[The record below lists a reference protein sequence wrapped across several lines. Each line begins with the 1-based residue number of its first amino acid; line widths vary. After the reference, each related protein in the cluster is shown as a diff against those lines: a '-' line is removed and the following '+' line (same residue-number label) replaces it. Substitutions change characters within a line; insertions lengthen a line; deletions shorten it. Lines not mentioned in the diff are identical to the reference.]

1 MRLTG
6 RVEVNMNTAAV
17 KARGKGF
24 SRDFADTL
32 GELVQRNAKHNVEP
46 GVGPGPHPHNPGW
59 THVDTGNLRD
69 SIQIELQSRGFLETT
84 MVFTDLP
91 YGLFLEFGYTTLTGR
106 FIRYPWLQP
115 AMDAAR
121 SESNGIA
128 QSTAR
133 SWFSETGSFSAGRVN
148 FLKDIAALKKVWRA
162 GKMAW

>member
-32 GELVQRNAKHNVEP
+32 GELVQRNAKHNVSP
-46 GVGPGPHPHNPGW
+46 GVGPGPHPHL
-59 THVDTGNLRD
+59 TRHQDTGNLRD
-69 SIQIELQSRGFLETT
+69 SIQTEPQSRGFLETT
-84 MVFTDLP
+84 MVFTDLE
-91 YGLFLEFGYTTLTGR
+91 YGAWLETGWTSRNGSFHRYSWLF
-106 FIRYPWLQP
+106 P

-121 SESNGIA
+121 AEVNSIA

-133 SWFSETGSFSAGRVN
+133 IWFSETSSFTAGRTN
-148 FLKDIAALKKVWRA
+148 FVGSPDFYGVVD
-162 GKMAW
+162 